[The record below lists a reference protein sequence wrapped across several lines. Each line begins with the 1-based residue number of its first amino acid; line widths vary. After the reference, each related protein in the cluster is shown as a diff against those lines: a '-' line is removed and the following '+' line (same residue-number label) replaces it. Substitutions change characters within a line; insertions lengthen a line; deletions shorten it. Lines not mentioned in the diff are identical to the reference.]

1 MKSLNEWLNSKRE
14 VFPRFYF
21 LANDELL
28 QILSNAVDVKSVN
41 KYMVKCFEGIN
52 SLIFDEE
59 LKITGMV
66 SPEGEQ
72 VDFLDCIE
80 TFELERNEF
89 NHESLVVR
97 DVELWLVDV
106 EKEMVKTIQTLIR
119 RCLEDSKVNK
129 RRQWI
134 QDWPA

>member
-59 LKITGMV
+59 LKITGMI
-66 SPEGEQ
+66 SPEGE
-72 VDFLDCIE
+72 
-80 TFELERNEF
+80 
-89 NHESLVVR
+89 
-97 DVELWLVDV
+97 
-106 EKEMVKTIQTLIR
+106 
-119 RCLEDSKVNK
+119 
-129 RRQWI
+129 
-134 QDWPA
+134 